1 MKPLIDQTLPSNNQQ
16 NAMPSRGRV
25 VSKLSSRHNRHKR
38 RGEKSRGDKREP
50 GRVPIPSFTP
60 ISEEYFNACGDE
72 GATRQ
77 SEQSRAASA
86 TYGTNAYSDASEQN
100 SGTTSI
106 KFACASDDSNHVE
119 TDPWCLLQLDES
131 QKRDRGDIIIDVT
144 EKPICATMPSPS
156 HINRTC
162 AKNPNECQTSEAQ
175 QTGHIPAT
183 ASGNSSAKVE
193 HLTWDENI
201 SAVNAFSH
209 ASTSSASEAVSQ
221 TIKVQHSNHAKLPSS
236 KYFPSVSRII
246 ATEPRKVRE
255 GDNISDAGNV
265 NPVDMLTEET
275 CFDAKEALVSPR
287 NQAANSKLEI
297 KCLELPKVNAP
308 DLEISSFPNKLSS
321 DNSMNETGS
330 SHMVQLFKS
339 KSPHSNPDA
348 KDVEKNNEMNMKR
361 PDHVSGES
369 RLSDII
375 EIIDDD
381 NDIDDD
387 SVKSKTEYQGP
398 LCENTN
404 AHRKSN
410 EATKSSQA
418 KRKRK
423 PSPSVSRSLS
433 DASSKEELR
442 DKDKRSNIVDQKD
455 TTTRQRKCAPTNFKS
470 KSSVAASKTHE
481 KGTVAEKRSK
491 TSGEKKKCFTCVSCK
506 CNGRSGNDATSQK
519 FSALSGSDARQ
530 EQSLVN
536 RLQRIERDIAWK
548 EGQRHDVARKLKK
561 HQLKMLKI
569 WADSNTIEQ
578 KPRFLADA
586 DVNNEFRGSHLSKLG
601 LKETTRAQRRVFGKQ
616 KSKFP
621 RASLLY

>member
-1 MKPLIDQTLPSNNQQ
+1 MKPLLDQTLPSNNQQ

-60 ISEEYFNACGDE
+60 IAEEYFNACGDE
-72 GATRQ
+72 GVTRL
-77 SEQSRAASA
+77 SGQSRAASA
-86 TYGTNAYSDASEQN
+86 TYGTNAYSDSSEKMP
-100 SGTTSI
+100 GTTSI

-119 TDPWCLLQLDES
+119 TDPWCLLRLDES
-131 QKRDRGDIIIDVT
+131 QKRDRGDIINVMT
-144 EKPICATMPSPS
+144 EKPVCATLPSPS

-175 QTGHIPAT
+175 QTGHLPAT

-201 SAVNAFSH
+201 SAGNAFSH

-221 TIKVQHSNHAKLPSS
+221 TIKVQHSNHARIPSS
-236 KYFPSVSRII
+236 KYFPSVSRNI

-275 CFDAKEALVSPR
+275 CFDAKEPR

-297 KCLELPKVNAP
+297 KCV

-321 DNSMNETGS
+321 NNSMNETGS
-330 SHMVQLFKS
+330 SHIMV
-339 KSPHSNPDA
+339 
-348 KDVEKNNEMNMKR
+348 DVEKNNEMNMKR
-361 PDHVSGES
+361 PDYVSGES

-375 EIIDDD
+375 EILDDD

-387 SVKSKTEYQGP
+387 SVKSKPEYQGP
-398 LCENTN
+398 FCENTN
-404 AHRKSN
+404 AHRKNN

-423 PSPSVSRSLS
+423 PSPSVSRSSS

-442 DKDKRSNIVDQKD
+442 DKDKRSTNIVDRKD
-455 TTTRQRKCAPTNFKS
+455 TITRQRKCAPTKFKS

-481 KGTVAEKRSK
+481 KGPVAEKRSK
-491 TSGEKKKCFTCVSCK
+491 TSGEKKLCFACVSCK
-506 CNGRSGNDATSQK
+506 CDGRSGTDATSQK

-548 EGQRHDVARKLKK
+548 EGQRHDVARELKK
-561 HQLKMLKI
+561 RQLKMLKI
-569 WADSNTIEQ
+569 WADSNRIDQ
-578 KPRFLADA
+578 KPRFLADT
-586 DVNNEFRGSHLSKLG
+586 DVNDELRGSHLSKLG
-601 LKETTRAQRRVFGKQ
+601 SKETTRAQRRVFGKQ

-621 RASLLY
+621 RASLLYLNYA

>member
-1 MKPLIDQTLPSNNQQ
+1 M
-16 NAMPSRGRV
+16 
-25 VSKLSSRHNRHKR
+25 
-38 RGEKSRGDKREP
+38 
-50 GRVPIPSFTP
+50 
-60 ISEEYFNACGDE
+60 
-72 GATRQ
+72 
-77 SEQSRAASA
+77 
-86 TYGTNAYSDASEQN
+86 
-100 SGTTSI
+100 
-106 KFACASDDSNHVE
+106 
-119 TDPWCLLQLDES
+119 
-131 QKRDRGDIIIDVT
+131 T
-144 EKPICATMPSPS
+144 EKPICATLPSPS

-175 QTGHIPAT
+175 QTGHLPAT

-201 SAVNAFSH
+201 SAGNAFSH

-221 TIKVQHSNHAKLPSS
+221 TIKVQHSNHARLPSS
-236 KYFPSVSRII
+236 KYFPSVSRNI

-275 CFDAKEALVSPR
+275 CFDAKEPR

-297 KCLELPKVNAP
+297 KCV

-330 SHMVQLFKS
+330 SHI
-339 KSPHSNPDA
+339 PYSNSDS

-361 PDHVSGES
+361 PDYVSGES

-375 EIIDDD
+375 EILDDD

-387 SVKSKTEYQGP
+387 SVKSKPEYQGP

-404 AHRKSN
+404 AHRKNN
-410 EATKSSQA
+410 EATKFSQA

-423 PSPSVSRSLS
+423 PSPSVSRSSS

-442 DKDKRSNIVDQKD
+442 DKDKRSTNIVDRKD
-455 TTTRQRKCAPTNFKS
+455 TITRQRKCAPTKFKS

-481 KGTVAEKRSK
+481 KGPVAEKRSK
-491 TSGEKKKCFTCVSCK
+491 TSGEKKLCFACVSCK
-506 CNGRSGNDATSQK
+506 CDGRSGTDATSQK
-519 FSALSGSDARQ
+519 FSAVSGSDARQ

-548 EGQRHDVARKLKK
+548 EGQRHDVARELKK
-561 HQLKMLKI
+561 RQLKMLKI
-569 WADSNTIEQ
+569 WADSNRINQ
-578 KPRFLADA
+578 KPRFLADT
-586 DVNNEFRGSHLSKLG
+586 DVNDELRGSHLSKLG
-601 LKETTRAQRRVFGKQ
+601 SKETTRAQRRVFGKQ

-621 RASLLY
+621 RASLLYLNYA